1 MLDQKTIQKAHFE
14 RIKFQDFSRRYVR
27 KLYIAQAKHQ
37 IYAHYPKYGAPVQ
50 FLIGSGMPDAG
61 FLQKKA
67 FISHPVSRI
76 PCTAKLELV

>member
-1 MLDQKTIQKAHFE
+1 MLSATIQT
-14 RIKFQDFSRRYVR
+14 Y
-27 KLYIAQAKHQ
+27 AQ
-37 IYAHYPKYGAPVQ
+37 YPKYDAPVQ

-76 PCTAKLELV
+76 PCTAQHVLIKPSCEVYLKVGRLGS